1 MTTMVEAAAYFYS
14 KYEKRLARE
23 LLRAY
28 ESDQKLMRRDLEQD
42 RKAIEKYTEIA
53 NRKNEKLAGK
63 FLDFY
68 LRHLSPSVVR
78 AEAAKLQK
86 KYDKQIADT
95 TKQRDKLVKAY
106 GDLGGMS
113 SQEEKLLESA
123 RKGLRE
129 RPGFWLKEMYGVGAT
144 GQEEVTS
151 FAGSDSPAVYK
162 AMELATGSDDFF
174 ADHFAELGLDVDELY
189 VAYHTDPGEFNDLID
204 DALAKSGDL
213 KTILKDARSTPQE
226 MHNVIDTG
234 FANAYKAYIK
244 NDIIKAATDI
254 DIQKLNDLVEDLE
267 SGGTPADIAM
277 AVATTD
283 AWNATVVGAAKLF
296 GGDRQA
302 AEDYLR
308 KALMD
313 SGAADPDAAAKAIA
327 LQGQNPEG
335 LAEALADPTKMKGYT
350 DSAMLSA
357 LQSRTDPSASMIGQL
372 FKDLE
377 TFNQD
382 SAFAAW
388 RKANGIVST
397 SPPGLAEFQRYNRQ
411 VNRVGSNLYRAKRT
425 GDVREVTVVDER
437 YAIPTRTAGVMSFT
451 ADAGDG
457 SKKYLTGQELE
468 AMSAE
473 QLASEDTRYVEIDL
487 TEDEVRERVFGSVAT
502 PEMRE
507 ELLKFG
513 KTKGFK
519 DRARMVYDKAEGD
532 FVILGD
538 DLTVAYQGRVE
549 NPSALL
555 TDVNDS
561 RFAEPAGSARGFQA
575 NQAQNRLEDAEFAAM
590 LALKQGEQATQLAGY
605 LPAQRAKV
613 ATKRFMGELTF
624 IPGQDET
631 TFSYLTVEP
640 DGRRKVRT
648 YNVKDMID
656 AKVVTDDDEGFAR
669 YREMTGATDEAT
681 PRERRQFDRMF
692 RPPLFGKGRQ
702 YRKQD
707 RGARRARVKAGDVTS
722 DVETYQAG
730 DFDPREPVVET
741 PEVPEETPKD
751 EGKAKKPGGKGR
763 GTGGIKPGPEGV
775 ALGAGAGNDIL
786 PTPRKIAMDI
796 EAAGGGAAPGFEP
809 RVDVGRTPPTPTRDT
824 EEPESGLDKTR
835 ETVEKAGGVIG
846 KEIAAQAIPDLPYP
860 PAILAK
866 TLAVKAGG
874 DIGEAAAGLS
884 QSMGEKIE
892 GDTAYTFEDASG
904 KQIVRIPSVREMGD
918 AVRKTVGSAV
928 VEYGDRPVI
937 ANPDTYK
944 EYLANQAAD
953 FGAATGKKLVDAFD
967 YLRGIDIKAEE
978 DKSQDETTAP
988 TDEKNEDDRD
998 ENEDKVASR

>member
-28 ESDQKLMRRDLEQD
+28 EADQKLMQRDLERD
-42 RKAIEKYTEIA
+42 RKVIEKYTEIA
-53 NRKNEKLAGK
+53 NRKNEKVAGK

-68 LRHLSPSVVR
+68 MDYLDPAKVR

-95 TKQRDKLVKAY
+95 TKQRDKLVEAY
-106 GDLGGMS
+106 GKLGEMS

-129 RPGFWLKEMYGVGAT
+129 RPDFWLKEMYGVGAT

-162 AMELATGSDDFF
+162 AMELATGSDNFF
-174 ADHFAELGLDVDELY
+174 ADHFNELGLDVNDLY
-189 VAYHTDPGEFNDLID
+189 VAYHTDPGKFNDLID
-204 DALAKSGDL
+204 DAIAKSGEL

-226 MHNVIDTG
+226 MHNVIETG

-244 NDIIKAATDI
+244 NDIIKAATDA
-254 DIQKLNDLVEDLE
+254 DIKKFNDLIEDLE

-277 AVATTD
+277 AMATTD
-283 AWNATVVGAAKLF
+283 AWNNTVDAAAELF
-296 GGDRQA
+296 DGDRQA

-308 KALMD
+308 KGLMD
-313 SGAADPDAAAKAIA
+313 IDAADPDAAAKAIA

-382 SAFAAW
+382 SAFKAW
-388 RKANGIVST
+388 RESNGIVST

-411 VNRVGSNLYRAKRT
+411 VNRVGSPLYRAKRT

-451 ADAGDG
+451 ADAEDG

-468 AMSAE
+468 TMSAE
-473 QLASEDTRYVEIDL
+473 QLKDSRYVEIDL

-519 DRARMVYDKAEGD
+519 DRARMVYDKEEGD

-575 NQAQNRLEDAEFAAM
+575 NQAQNRLEDAEFAEM
-590 LALKQGEQATQLAGY
+590 MNLKQGEQATQLAGY

-631 TFSYLTVEP
+631 TFSYLTVGP
-640 DGRRKVRT
+640 DGRRETRT
-648 YNVKDMID
+648 YNIKDLID
-656 AKVVTDDDEGFAR
+656 SKVVTDDDEGFAR
-669 YREMTGATDEAT
+669 YREMIGATDEAT

-707 RGARRARVKAGDVTS
+707 RGSRRARVKAGDVTS
-722 DVETYQAG
+722 EVEAYQAET
-730 DFDPREPVVET
+730 FEPREPAVET

-751 EGKAKKPGGKGR
+751 EGKAKKPGRKGS
-763 GTGGIKPGPEGV
+763 GTGGVKPGPEGV
-775 ALGAGAGNDIL
+775 ALGAGAGDDIL

-809 RVDVGRTPPTPTRDT
+809 SVDVGQIGRTVPPFEDPSPSLSDLEAAGMPEAYVPTPPTPALNT
-824 EEPESGLDKTR
+824 EGPKSGLDDTLAGITGTR
-835 ETVEKAGGVIG
+835 GLPAEKVPFRKALLGLAEGVETVLGSTADAASAHSRALTAAAEESEDEQKK
-846 KEIAAQAIPDLPYP
+846 KEE
-860 PAILAK
+860 
-866 TLAVKAGG
+866 
-874 DIGEAAAGLS
+874 EAAA
-884 QSMGEKIE
+884 
-892 GDTAYTFEDASG
+892 AAAAASS
-904 KQIVRIPSVREMGD
+904 PNS
-918 AVRKTVGSAV
+918 
-928 VEYGDRPVI
+928 
-937 ANPDTYK
+937 
-944 EYLANQAAD
+944 
-953 FGAATGKKLVDAFD
+953 
-967 YLRGIDIKAEE
+967 
-978 DKSQDETTAP
+978 
-988 TDEKNEDDRD
+988 
-998 ENEDKVASR
+998 

>member
-1 MTTMVEAAAYFYS
+1 
-14 KYEKRLARE
+14 
-23 LLRAY
+23 
-28 ESDQKLMRRDLEQD
+28 
-42 RKAIEKYTEIA
+42 
-53 NRKNEKLAGK
+53 
-63 FLDFY
+63 
-68 LRHLSPSVVR
+68 
-78 AEAAKLQK
+78 
-86 KYDKQIADT
+86 
-95 TKQRDKLVKAY
+95 
-106 GDLGGMS
+106 MS

-129 RPGFWLKEMYGVGAT
+129 RPDFWLKEMYGVGAT

-162 AMELATGSDDFF
+162 AMELATGSDNFF
-174 ADHFAELGLDVDELY
+174 ASHFDELGLDVNDLY
-189 VAYHTDPGEFNDLID
+189 AKYHEDPDEFNKMID
-204 DALAKSGDL
+204 EALAKSGKL

-277 AVATTD
+277 AMATTD
-283 AWNATVVGAAKLF
+283 AWNNTVDAAAELF
-296 GGDRQA
+296 DGDRQA

-308 KALMD
+308 KGLMD
-313 SGAADPDAAAKAIA
+313 IDAADPDAAAKAIA

-382 SAFAAW
+382 SAFKAW
-388 RKANGIVST
+388 RESNGIVST

-411 VNRVGSNLYRAKRT
+411 VNRVGSPLYRAKRT

-451 ADAGDG
+451 ADAEDG

-468 AMSAE
+468 TMSAE
-473 QLASEDTRYVEIDL
+473 QLKDSRYVEIDL

-519 DRARMVYDKAEGD
+519 DRARMVYDKEEGD

-575 NQAQNRLEDAEFAAM
+575 NQAQNRLEDAEFAEM
-590 LALKQGEQATQLAGY
+590 MNLKQGEQATQLAGY

-631 TFSYLTVEP
+631 TFSYLTVGP
-640 DGRRKVRT
+640 DGRRETRT
-648 YNVKDMID
+648 YNIKDLID
-656 AKVVTDDDEGFAR
+656 SKVVTDDDEGFAR
-669 YREMTGATDEAT
+669 YREMIGATDEAT

-707 RGARRARVKAGDVTS
+707 RGSRRARVKAGDVTS
-722 DVETYQAG
+722 EVEAYQAET
-730 DFDPREPVVET
+730 FEPREPVVET
-741 PEVPEETPKD
+741 PEVSEETPKD
-751 EGKAKKPGGKGR
+751 EGKAKKPGGKGP
-763 GTGGIKPGPEGV
+763 GTGVINTGREGV
-775 ALGAGAGNDIL
+775 ALGAG
-786 PTPRKIAMDI
+786 T
-796 EAAGGGAAPGFEP
+796 AAGDESGQPGTVRPFSPTTVFNVRPPSVFDEAGGAAGFVASDLP
-809 RVDVGRTPPTPTRDT
+809 RPEQGGPKPSARTSFQADRAKRLPRDLAGERFAESIGPAIRGQLDSAVENPLVPPVT
-824 EEPESGLDKTR
+824 ESNYARAIQSLGISPESLPPVQGPDDKMR
-835 ETVEKAGGVIG
+835 LLLSEQGVEA
-846 KEIAAQAIPDLPYP
+846 EEEE
-860 PAILAK
+860 
-866 TLAVKAGG
+866 
-874 DIGEAAAGLS
+874 EAAA
-884 QSMGEKIE
+884 
-892 GDTAYTFEDASG
+892 ASS
-904 KQIVRIPSVREMGD
+904 PNS
-918 AVRKTVGSAV
+918 
-928 VEYGDRPVI
+928 
-937 ANPDTYK
+937 
-944 EYLANQAAD
+944 
-953 FGAATGKKLVDAFD
+953 
-967 YLRGIDIKAEE
+967 
-978 DKSQDETTAP
+978 
-988 TDEKNEDDRD
+988 
-998 ENEDKVASR
+998 